1 MTRYT
6 APTIQCE
13 GSPQHCPVGA
23 DSFFKMEVWVPLTP
37 PHTNDLGVLSM
48 AQLLSESE
56 IQTRLNHLSG
66 WTLQGKEIQTVRR
79 FKDFIEA
86 MNFVNRLVAPAEAAG
101 HHPDIAISYNRVTIS
116 LTTHDSGGLTDKDFA
131 LAEQISN
138 LA

>member
-1 MTRYT
+1 
-6 APTIQCE
+6 
-13 GSPQHCPVGA
+13 
-23 DSFFKMEVWVPLTP
+23 
-37 PHTNDLGVLSM
+37 M

>member
-1 MTRYT
+1 
-6 APTIQCE
+6 
-13 GSPQHCPVGA
+13 
-23 DSFFKMEVWVPLTP
+23 
-37 PHTNDLGVLSM
+37 M

-56 IQTRLNHLSG
+56 IQTRLGQISG
-66 WTLQGKEIQTVRR
+66 WSLQGKEIQMVRR

-116 LTTHDSGGLTDKDFA
+116 LTTHDSGGLTEKDFA